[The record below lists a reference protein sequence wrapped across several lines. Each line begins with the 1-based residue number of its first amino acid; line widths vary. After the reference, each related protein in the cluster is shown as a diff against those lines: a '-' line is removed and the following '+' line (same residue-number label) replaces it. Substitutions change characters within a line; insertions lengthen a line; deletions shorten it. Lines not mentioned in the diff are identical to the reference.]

1 MWRITSEITDEI
13 TKKKNQTQRSSEQI
27 PATISGK
34 KGNSATD
41 SKTLIAT

>member
-13 TKKKNQTQRSSEQI
+13 LKNGTQRSSKQI

-34 KGNSATD
+34 MKFGNRQQDINT
-41 SKTLIAT
+41 